1 MVEIENVFAE
11 GGTLR
16 PSSDIEYVFVYGT
29 LRPPKPDTPESD
41 TRYYPQ
47 IASYVQSVT
56 PAYILQ
62 TELYDL
68 GTYPAARPGDS
79 VIYGDLLTVQSQ
91 ALAIMDR
98 IEGHPTFFQR
108 GRVLVHYTK
117 DNSIEAWIYW
127 APEAL
132 TLGKPRIPQ
141 GDWLQRPTEYEV
153 PSPDEEILT
162 DQSKVDSTLQVLVQ
176 RFAESQCSWLS
187 TARPDGRVHSA
198 PIWHV
203 WYRGRAY
210 IVTLSSAVKTANI
223 LNNPSV
229 VITHPDPINPIIIE
243 GWATPAEPMEQ
254 QLQPLFKAKY
264 DWDISTD
271 SDYDIIIEITPTRLL
286 AWGKRGQG
294 KWPGTEVL
302 GVWLPA
308 SEVDL
313 TNP

>member
-1 MVEIENVFAE
+1 MPEIEHIFAE

-16 PSSDIEYVFVYGT
+16 PSPEIEHVFVYGT
-29 LRPPKPDTPESD
+29 LRPPKPDTPEGD

-47 IASYVQSVT
+47 VVPYIQAAA

-62 TELYDL
+62 ADLYDL

-79 VIYGDLLTVQSQ
+79 IIHGDLLTIEPQ
-91 ALAIMDR
+91 ALTIMDR

-108 GRVLVHYTK
+108 AKVLVYHSESI
-117 DNSIEAWIYW
+117 SIEAWIYW
-127 APEAL
+127 APEGL

-141 GDWLQRPTEYEV
+141 GDWLQRPKGYEALLPDGETLANPTEID
-153 PSPDEEILT
+153 P
-162 DQSKVDSTLQVLVQ
+162 TLQLLVE

-187 TARPDGRVHSA
+187 TVRPDGRVHST

-203 WYRGRAY
+203 WYQGRAY
-210 IVTLSSAVKTANI
+210 IVTLSSAVKSANT

-229 VITHPDPINPIIIE
+229 VITHPDPIDPIIIE
-243 GWATPAEPMEQ
+243 GWATPAGVMEQ
-254 QLQPLFKAKY
+254 QLQPLIKAKY

-271 SDYDIIIEITPTRLL
+271 SDYDTIIEITPTKLV
-286 AWGKRGQG
+286 AWGKYGQG
-294 KWPGTEVL
+294 RWRGKEIQR
-302 GVWLPA
+302 VWLPS

-313 TNP
+313 TNS

>member
-1 MVEIENVFAE
+1 MPEIEHIFAE

-16 PSSDIEYVFVYGT
+16 PSPDIEQVFVYGT
-29 LRPPKPDTPESD
+29 LRPPRSDTPEGD

-47 IASYVQSVT
+47 IAPYIQTVT

-62 TELYDL
+62 ADLYDL
-68 GTYPAARPGDS
+68 GTYPAARPGNNT
-79 VIYGDLLTVQSQ
+79 IHGDLLTIQPQ
-91 ALAIMDR
+91 ALPIMDR

-108 GRVLVHYTK
+108 ARVLVHDTK
-117 DNSIEAWIYW
+117 NNSTEAWIYW
-127 APEAL
+127 APEGL
-132 TLGKPRIPQ
+132 TVGKPRIPQ
-141 GDWLQRPTEYEV
+141 GDWLQRPKAYQA
-153 PSPDEEILT
+153 PLPDEEILANPT
-162 DQSKVDSTLQVLVQ
+162 EIDPTLQTLVQ
-176 RFAESQCSWLS
+176 HFAASQCSWLS
-187 TARPDGRVHSA
+187 TVRSDGRVHST
-198 PIWHV
+198 PIWHI

-229 VITHPDPINPIIIE
+229 VITHPDPIDPIIIE
-243 GWATPAEPMEQ
+243 GWATPAGMMEQ

-271 SDYDIIIEITPTRLL
+271 SDYDTIIEITPTKLM
-286 AWGKRGQG
+286 AWGKHGQG
-294 KWPGTEVL
+294 HWRGTEVL
-302 GVWLPA
+302 GVWLPT